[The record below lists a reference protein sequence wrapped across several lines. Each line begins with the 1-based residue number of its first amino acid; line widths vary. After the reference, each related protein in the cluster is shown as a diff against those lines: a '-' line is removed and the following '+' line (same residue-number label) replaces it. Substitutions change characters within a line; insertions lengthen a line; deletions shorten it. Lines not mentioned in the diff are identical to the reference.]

1 MAFVID
7 DAMVAYLAIAAAAAS
22 AGGAALSSRASMR
35 ALKKQREQQSR
46 QYMQEQTA
54 ENNRTR
60 RAVESS
66 YQQQQFRSQQN
77 DLLRNQLNALSASK
91 AKQGIDDA
99 AMKRT
104 DNAIKAVDQQ
114 AAVGRGEP
122 SSGVQ
127 GRISEDFQKSV
138 GSAGEKAK
146 ANAADLAAIFGQIGG
161 AQDNLRR
168 ENGLIGNLGTNMGR
182 INQQAASARNI
193 ANGEINS
200 IQPGIVPTM
209 DINPYSNTGM
219 LLTTVGGIG
228 QAVAG
233 GMAGRNKSKYPKMK
247 KGGSVSGWN
256 GWLDGN
262 NGAFKQN
269 QGVWK

>member
-1 MAFVID
+1 MALS
-7 DAMVAYLAIAAAAAS
+7 LATWLLLASTAAS
-22 AGGAALSSRASMR
+22 AAGGVANNKSRMQ
-35 ALKKQREQQSR
+35 ALKKQREQQNR

-66 YQQQQFRSQQN
+66 YQQQQFRSKQN
-77 DLLRNQLNALSASK
+77 DLLREQLNALSANK
-91 AKQGIDDA
+91 AKNGIDDA

-127 GRISEDFQKSV
+127 GRISEDFQQSV

-146 ANAADLAAIFGQIGG
+146 ADAADLAAIFGQIGG

-168 ENGLIGNLGTNMGR
+168 EKGLIGNLGTNMGW

-200 IQPGIVPTM
+200 IQPGIVPTV

-219 LLTTVGGIG
+219 LLTTVGNIG
-228 QAVAG
+228 QTVAG
-233 GMAGRNKSKYPKMK
+233 GMASGKKYPKMK

-256 GWLDGN
+256 GWLNGN
-262 NGAFKQN
+262 NEAFKQN
-269 QGVWK
+269 LR